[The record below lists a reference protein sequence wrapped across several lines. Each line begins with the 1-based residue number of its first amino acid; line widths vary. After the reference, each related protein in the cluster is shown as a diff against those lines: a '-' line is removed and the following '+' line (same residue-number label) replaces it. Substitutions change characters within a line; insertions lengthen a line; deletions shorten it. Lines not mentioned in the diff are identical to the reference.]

1 MSMVLVTEPSWD
13 NILLTDTP
21 AFSDN
26 RVLFVYST
34 CVLLVSSTSVPF
46 VDSICVLFVYS
57 TSDLKKKNLN
67 QNNSSERKGVSN
79 LKAVSPAKTLFGG
92 NM

>member
-1 MSMVLVTEPSWD
+1 MVLVTEPSWD

-34 CVLLVSSTSVPF
+34 CVLFVNSTCVLF

-57 TSDLKKKNLN
+57 TSDLKKKES
-67 QNNSSERKGVSN
+67 QPKKIVQKERGSVI
-79 LKAVSPAKTLFGG
+79 
-92 NM
+92 

>member
-1 MSMVLVTEPSWD
+1 MVLVTEPSWD

-26 RVLFVYST
+26 RVLTVFSTYVLFVYST
-34 CVLLVSSTSVPF
+34 SVLF
-46 VDSICVLFVYS
+46 VYSICVLFVYS

-67 QNNSSERKGVSN
+67 QKKNSSERKGVSN